1 MSKCVILWILQRDLA
16 FQTLESA
23 AVSQVVSHYS
33 SWAAPKT
40 RWPSF
45 LSAFKTSVRSHHF
58 ENRPWTHN
66 TTENNEPA
74 LLSVLNVFHKSLK
87 SELVTTSKILQ
98 YSFHL
103 IFISQV
109 FFHLIISCERAWIAL
124 RLLYND
130 HLHLRGENWCVVLFM
145 EDNHSRGNNLYFTT
159 AAATFGIGP
168 VNCLS

>member
-1 MSKCVILWILQRDLA
+1 M
-16 FQTLESA
+16 
-23 AVSQVVSHYS
+23 SQVLSHCS
-33 SWAAPKT
+33 AWAAPKS

-66 TTENNEPA
+66 STEHNKPA

-109 FFHLIISCERAWIAL
+109 FFNLIILLNISCERVWIAL

-130 HLHLRGENWCVVLFM
+130 HLHLRSENWFVILFM
-145 EDNHSRGNNLYFTT
+145 EDNHSRGNNPYVTT
-159 AAATFGIGP
+159 AATFGIGP
-168 VNCLS
+168 VICLS